1 MKLPRWL
8 LAAAILTV
16 IWLFVRG
23 VPLDPATI
31 LGNAILGVV
40 VSLAIAWTLRR
51 LYEGRANVTGGL
63 RVVPTGIVYLAV
75 FGKELIVANVDV
87 LYRVLHPSMPIEP
100 AVVRLPLRVT
110 RPTAIST
117 IANSITLT
125 PGTLTMDYD
134 QDRNSLYVHAIA
146 ARDREAVIEPIR
158 NWEDYALRIFDEER
172 NPADPVP
179 DPAAVENGLVS
190 RGRSDPSAS
199 AGGDGDGE

>member
-16 IWLFVRG
+16 LWLFVRG
-23 VPLDPATI
+23 VPLDPTTI

-40 VSLAIAWTLRR
+40 VSLAIAWTFRR
-51 LYEGRANVTGGL
+51 LYEGRANVAGGL
-63 RVVPTGIVYLAV
+63 RVVPTAVVYLAV

-100 AVVRLPLRVT
+100 AVIRLPLRVE

-134 QDRNSLYVHAIA
+134 AEDNALYVHTI
-146 ARDREAVIEPIR
+146 DGTDPGAVVAPIR
-158 NWEDYALRIFDEER
+158 RWEDMALVIYGET
-172 NPADPVP
+172 ADPD
-179 DPAAVENGLVS
+179 DPAPPIRV
-190 RGRSDPSAS
+190 
-199 AGGDGDGE
+199 GGGSDGE